1 MPYKFT
7 HTVRKEKIQM
17 KTMKKVLALVLAL
30 TMVFAFGS
38 LAVSAKEI
46 TSGQIYCGPEGTVYA
61 NPGEI
66 VKAPIQ
72 FVADAFESDGYPTDG
87 TLHIPFMVFTGDAEL
102 APLTGIELTEEAKA
116 AGVALSEDTAV
127 DENNQSII
135 GEVTLPS
142 SYLYGNKS
150 IILFTVE
157 ISVSENWQ
165 VVDHVAQQE
174 ISAEFF
180 AGGDA
185 GQAYI
190 ETAGDEV
197 VNVDGIINENI
208 VIEARPYEPT
218 VWEKIEAK
226 IKGYIV
232 AFIDILIIG
241 LEQLKKLLG

>member
-1 MPYKFT
+1 
-7 HTVRKEKIQM
+7 M
-17 KTMKKVLALVLAL
+17 KTMKKVLAVVLAL

-150 IILFTVE
+150 IVLFTVE

-197 VNVDGIINENI
+197 VNVDGIINENV

>member
-1 MPYKFT
+1 
-7 HTVRKEKIQM
+7 M
-17 KTMKKVLALVLAL
+17 KTMKKVLAVVLAL

-46 TSGQIYCGPEGTVYA
+46 TSGQIYCGPEDTVYA
-61 NPGEI
+61 NPGET

-127 DENNQSII
+127 DENKQSII

-150 IILFTVE
+150 LILFTVE
-157 ISVSENWQ
+157 IAVSENWQ

>member
-1 MPYKFT
+1 
-7 HTVRKEKIQM
+7 M
-17 KTMKKVLALVLAL
+17 KTIKKVLAVVLAL

-150 IILFTVE
+150 IVLFTVE

-174 ISAEFF
+174 ISAELF

>member
-17 KTMKKVLALVLAL
+17 KTMKKVLAVVLAL

-150 IILFTVE
+150 IVLFTVE

>member
-1 MPYKFT
+1 
-7 HTVRKEKIQM
+7 
-17 KTMKKVLALVLAL
+17 MKKVLAVVLAL

>member
-1 MPYKFT
+1 
-7 HTVRKEKIQM
+7 M

>member
-1 MPYKFT
+1 
-7 HTVRKEKIQM
+7 M
-17 KTMKKVLALVLAL
+17 KNMKKVLAVVLAL

>member
-1 MPYKFT
+1 
-7 HTVRKEKIQM
+7 
-17 KTMKKVLALVLAL
+17 MKKVLAVVLAL

-150 IILFTVE
+150 IVLFTVE

>member
-1 MPYKFT
+1 M
-7 HTVRKEKIQM
+7 
-17 KTMKKVLALVLAL
+17 
-30 TMVFAFGS
+30 
-38 LAVSAKEI
+38 
-46 TSGQIYCGPEGTVYA
+46 
-61 NPGEI
+61 
-66 VKAPIQ
+66 Q

-127 DENNQSII
+127 DENKQSII

-150 IILFTVE
+150 LILFTVE
-157 ISVSENWQ
+157 IAVSENWQ

>member
-1 MPYKFT
+1 
-7 HTVRKEKIQM
+7 
-17 KTMKKVLALVLAL
+17 MKKVLAVVLAL

-61 NPGEI
+61 NPGET

>member
-1 MPYKFT
+1 
-7 HTVRKEKIQM
+7 M
-17 KTMKKVLALVLAL
+17 KTMKKVLAVVLAL

-150 IILFTVE
+150 IVLFTVE

>member
-1 MPYKFT
+1 
-7 HTVRKEKIQM
+7 M
-17 KTMKKVLALVLAL
+17 KTMKKVLAVVLAL

-61 NPGEI
+61 NPGET

-116 AGVALSEDTAV
+116 AGVTLSEDTAV

-157 ISVSENWQ
+157 IAVSDKWE
-165 VVDHVAQQE
+165 VIDYVATQE
-174 ISAEFF
+174 ISAEFY

-185 GQAYI
+185 GQAYV
-190 ETAGDEV
+190 ETADGQT
-197 VNVDGIINENI
+197 VNVDGIINENV
-208 VIEARPYEPT
+208 VIEAKPYEPT
-218 VWEKIEAK
+218 VWEQIVTK
-226 IKGYIV
+226 IKGYLI
-232 AFIDILIIG
+232 AFIDIIIIG

>member
-1 MPYKFT
+1 
-7 HTVRKEKIQM
+7 M
-17 KTMKKVLALVLAL
+17 KTMKKVLAVVLAL

-61 NPGEI
+61 NPGET

>member
-1 MPYKFT
+1 
-7 HTVRKEKIQM
+7 M
-17 KTMKKVLALVLAL
+17 KTMKKVLAVVLAL